1 MTTQEAITQLHE
13 LIQDRESFM
22 VGEYE
27 SYLDRDKQAL
37 QTAIKAL
44 EKQIP
49 KKPIEENPW
58 VFSCPNCG
66 SGNVEEWCLNRHNC
80 CPDCGQALDWRNGNA
95 TN

>member
-1 MTTQEAITQLHE
+1 MTTQEAINQLHE

-37 QTAIKAL
+37 QTAVK
-44 EKQIP
+44 
-49 KKPIEENPW
+49 
-58 VFSCPNCG
+58 
-66 SGNVEEWCLNRHNC
+66 
-80 CPDCGQALDWRNGNA
+80 ALDWRNGNA